1 MLTLTITLIL
11 TLTII
16 TTLMLLSRTIAGTI
30 LPNYIILNLS
40 TAYRVRTRT
49 GYILTTGP
57 VYDAT
62 QPSRT
67 NQLTLSRRRHP
78 DLAIL
83 SNHSID
89 RKVRANSQEEVTP
102 QKAFF
107 PDANNI

>member
-1 MLTLTITLIL
+1 MVVLKMLGSANPNHNTDP
-11 TLTII
+11 
-16 TTLMLLSRTIAGTI
+16 GTI
-30 LPNYIILNLS
+30 LPNYIILKHGVPGN
-40 TAYRVRTRT
+40 RVRTRT

-83 SNHSID
+83 SNHLID

-102 QKAFF
+102 QKAFP

>member
-1 MLTLTITLIL
+1 M
-11 TLTII
+11 
-16 TTLMLLSRTIAGTI
+16 SRPEEI
-30 LPNYIILNLS
+30 
-40 TAYRVRTRT
+40 YRYT
-49 GYILTTGP
+49 GDRVLTTGP

-67 NQLTLSRRRHP
+67 NQLTLTLSRRRHP

-83 SNHSID
+83 SNHLID

-107 PDANNI
+107 PDANNSKIRCHTCHVATQKTC